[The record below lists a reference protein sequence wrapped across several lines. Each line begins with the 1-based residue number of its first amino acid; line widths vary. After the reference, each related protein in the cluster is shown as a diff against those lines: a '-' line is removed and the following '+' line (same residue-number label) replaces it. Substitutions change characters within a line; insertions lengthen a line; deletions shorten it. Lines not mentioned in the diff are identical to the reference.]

1 MSLTD
6 FRTARREDQ
15 DAEARRT
22 LEAQKHHDESERLRK
37 QQEFEQAQ
45 EAKDR
50 ETLRQ
55 SKEREAKDQAR
66 LQEKQAKLDAD
77 LQARRE
83 RRRERAKRLKERRER
98 LAAWVNAAPKWI
110 SEHLDLAS
118 ALAVMA
124 CSIIPA
130 LISQA
135 SSLHETGLVVR
146 MGLLG
151 WLLVTTLPVMLELSA
166 WAAKAGESKALR
178 QKRSP
183 WPYRIAVYL
192 FASLAAAINYWH
204 GQDIGGETWGVA
216 LGSVL
221 AASSIIP
228 IVVFQ
233 LVELGHHRERR
244 EEMKAERRARKDA
257 ATTRKTR
264 QTELPRVW
272 ATAVRLRA
280 IAGYQLLSEE
290 QAWHVAY
297 GVYEGAVAD
306 ELPAGFMRLL
316 STEMLGNLVEAEE
329 RRLEVLAE
337 LAALQDTRSEV
348 SAMLSVD
355 GASEGLEQSAKAAS
369 EVLETLPTRS
379 FGEFVSGLVDASGAP
394 LVRSGSSQVNPSVPP
409 SASTPKTAPLR
420 RREAAAEGPK
430 RKSVTAPLRK
440 LSPAA
445 RRAAAETARNYDA
458 SENAAI
464 EEWICSE
471 IRDGR
476 IPNGS
481 GVVAETMSRRIEVHG
496 AKAKEPSK
504 TWVYDRIASAKRA
517 RTNGRRSV

>member
-6 FRTARREDQ
+6 FRTARRDDQ
-15 DAEARRT
+15 DAAADRA
-22 LEAQKHHDESERLRK
+22 LKAKKQQDESELLRK

-50 ETLRQ
+50 EARRQ
-55 SKEREAKDQAR
+55 GKEREAKEQAR

-83 RRRERAKRLKERRER
+83 RRRERAKKLKERRER
-98 LAAWVNAAPKWI
+98 IVAWINAAPKWI
-110 SEHLDLAS
+110 SDHLDLAS

-135 SSLHETGLVVR
+135 SSLHETGLVAR

-204 GQDIGGETWGVA
+204 GLDIGGKTWGVA

-244 EEMKAERRARKDA
+244 EEMKAERQARKDA
-257 ATTRKTR
+257 AETRKIR
-264 QTELPRVW
+264 RTELPLVW
-272 ATAVRLRA
+272 ATAVRLRG
-280 IAGYQLLSEE
+280 IAGYRLLSEE

-306 ELPAGFMRLL
+306 ELPEGFMRLL
-316 STEMLGNLVEAEE
+316 STEMLGSLVEAEE

-337 LAALQDTRSEV
+337 LAALRDARSQV
-348 SAMLSVD
+348 SAMLSGD
-355 GASEGLEQSAKAAS
+355 DADEDLEQSAKAAS
-369 EVLETLPTRS
+369 EVLETLPTRV
-379 FGEFVSGLVDASGAP
+379 FAGTPDGLVEGSASDF
-394 LVRSGSSQVNPSVPP
+394 RRNGSSQVNPSVPP
-409 SASTPKTAPLR
+409 SARTPKSAPPR
-420 RREAAAEGPK
+420 TREAAAEGPK
-430 RKSVTAPLRK
+430 RKSVSAPLRK

-445 RRAAAETARNYDA
+445 RRAAAETARNYDT
-458 SENAAI
+458 SENKAI
-464 EEWICSE
+464 EEWICGE

-476 IPNGS
+476 IPKSS
-481 GVVAETMSRRIEVHG
+481 GVVAETMNRRIAVHG
-496 AKAKEPSK
+496 PKAKEPSK
-504 TWVYDRIASAKRA
+504 TWVYDRIAAAKRA
-517 RTNGRRSV
+517 RTNSRRRA